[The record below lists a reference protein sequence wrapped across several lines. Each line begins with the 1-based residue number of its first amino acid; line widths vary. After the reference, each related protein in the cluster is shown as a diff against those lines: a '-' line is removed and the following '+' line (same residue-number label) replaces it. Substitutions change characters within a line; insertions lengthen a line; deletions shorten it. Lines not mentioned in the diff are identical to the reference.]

1 MKIHLP
7 VLPPPIMPP
16 PPPKP
21 AEQSV
26 FMIEQAAHEEF
37 ERIKTQR
44 QAQKMMRAV
53 TRKDAR
59 RRDAPDDSEQ
69 ASHRPGKALDI
80 IA

>member
-7 VLPPPIMPP
+7 VLPPPITPP

-21 AEQSV
+21 AAPTAW
-26 FMIEQAAHEEF
+26 MIEQAAHEEF

-44 QAQKMMRAV
+44 RAQKMMRDAA
-53 TRKDAR
+53 RKDGR
-59 RRDAPDDSEQ
+59 KPDDPEDGEQ
-69 ASHRPGKALDI
+69 ASHRPGDTLDI